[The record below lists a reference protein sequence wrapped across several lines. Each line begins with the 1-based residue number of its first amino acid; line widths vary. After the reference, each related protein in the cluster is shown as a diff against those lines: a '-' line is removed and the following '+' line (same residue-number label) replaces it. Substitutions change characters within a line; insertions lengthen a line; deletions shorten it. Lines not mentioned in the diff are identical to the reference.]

1 MLERI
6 FLTVLSTS
14 LVTSIII
21 ILLMILSPFINR
33 RYAAKWKYWVW
44 ILLALRL
51 MIPFNMS
58 DMQNMLEN
66 LSRSLTDVVM
76 PYESN
81 TYKSDTAG
89 PTIQTSQK
97 ILLEIPSRMTEP
109 LSPPKKIGA
118 TSNVTFLMIV
128 EFIWLTG
135 GILFSAVHLCSYLLY
150 RRKINQ
156 NGHRIVNDSICVLYD
171 KLFDELQLDRRIP
184 IVVCDRADSPMVLGF
199 IHPVLVLPAEEY
211 SDEELYFIFK
221 HELIHYKRHDVCFKL
236 LFVLANAVHWFNP
249 VVWLMQREAVV
260 DMELSCDE
268 NVMLNADYTARKTY
282 TEILF
287 SILHKKCTNKTPLS
301 TQFYGGKQVM
311 KKRFR
316 NILER
321 SGKRSGLYIP
331 FCTLGLVMG
340 LGFLIGCSVSEPDR
354 LEKTSAE
361 EGALEGIVAN
371 SVDVPDIVL
380 NHTKELVSEWYAV
393 AQADFPDYGYANW
406 RIELLTHCHT
416 YDDFEGMTVQIYQLN
431 YELLSEK
438 PQNIMLTGGMS
449 ITEDGWVTPD
459 YSNSRFLVF
468 QQNGDDLS
476 YLTYL
481 FENDCYPPDEI
492 FTDDLRNQLEATDII
507 AASENSDTTT
517 PAYIVGG
524 ASQEASAET
533 VQTENEQM
541 EEAEIKGAVQAEEMT
556 FSCEVSGCTETEAHQ
571 HGLCGIDGCIQIGEH
586 SHGICDIAGCTET
599 ETHLHNGEYCYP
611 HSADD
616 GHAYHNCGVSG
627 CTEKTAHTHGA
638 CGIDGCTQ
646 IGEHHHGGNSGG
658 HHQSG
663 HH

>member
-66 LSRSLTDVVM
+66 LSLSLSDGVM
-76 PYESN
+76 QYESD

-89 PTIQTSQK
+89 PTMQTSQR
-97 ILLEIPSRMTEP
+97 ILLEIPSQMTEP
-109 LSPPKKIGA
+109 LTLQKQIGS

-135 GILFSAVHLCSYLLY
+135 GILFIAVHLCSYLIF

-156 NGHRIVNDSICVLYD
+156 NGQRIMNDSICRLYD
-171 KLFDELQLDRRIP
+171 KLFGELQLDRRIP
-184 IVVCDRADSPMVLGF
+184 IVVYDRADSPMVLGL

-236 LFVLANAVHWFNP
+236 FFVLANAVHWFNP
-249 VVWLMQREAVV
+249 VIWLMQREAVV

-268 NVMLNADYTARKTY
+268 RVLLDADYTARKTY
-282 TEILF
+282 SEILF
-287 SILHKKCTNKTPLS
+287 SILHKKCMNKTPLS

-331 FCTLGLVMG
+331 VCTLVLVIG
-340 LGFLIGCSVSEPDR
+340 LGFLIGCSVSESDR
-354 LEKTSAE
+354 LEKTSGKE
-361 EGALEGIVAN
+361 SALEGIVAE

-380 NHTKELVSEWYAV
+380 VHAKELVSEWYAG
-393 AQADFPDYGYANW
+393 AQTDFPDYGYANW

-416 YDDFEGMTVQIYQLN
+416 YDDFDGMTVQIYQLN

-438 PQNIMLTGGMS
+438 PENVMLTGGMS
-449 ITEDGWVTPD
+449 ITENGWVTPD
-459 YSNSRFLVF
+459 YSNSRFLIF

-492 FTDDLRNQLEATDII
+492 FTDDLRNQLEAI
-507 AASENSDTTT
+507 E
-517 PAYIVGG
+517 
-524 ASQEASAET
+524 ET
-533 VQTENEQM
+533 VQTENTKM
-541 EEAEIKGAVQAEEMT
+541 TVAEIKGAVQTEKIT
-556 FSCEVSGCTETEAHQ
+556 FSCEVPGCTETEAHQ
-571 HGLCGIDGCIQIGEH
+571 HGLCGIDGCTQIGEH

-599 ETHLHNGEYCYP
+599 GTHIHNGEYCYP
-611 HSADD
+611 HSTDD

-627 CTEKTAHTHGA
+627 CTEKIAHTHGA

-646 IGEHHHGGNSGG
+646 IGEHSHGGNGGG